1 MSKIE
6 LINDSSAEQQVDA
19 LVNAA
24 NRMLMSGGG
33 ICGVVF
39 KKAGYLE
46 LINACKAYDIPLNDG
61 EAVITPAFNIVNA
74 KYIIHAVGP
83 DFNCTPTAFEKL
95 YSAYYNSLLVLKENN
110 LHSIAFP
117 LISSGIFGGNLSN
130 PVKTSIEQCI
140 KAYEK
145 FTEEYKEYEINV
157 KICAYTLDEMK
168 EAEEVFKKYLEK
180 KKLDNRYIEIKQY
193 VDDLIKDIDN
203 MKFYHHKIICL
214 SSLIDSFV
222 QNYFGYEEEK
232 NKQHFCDFILKFK
245 NDDEYTYLEK
255 VDPISLIYELEENK
269 IAIEGLSDAC
279 IYSPDSQEL
288 EDMRKSKKFDE
299 INDKKLINL
308 IDKHT
313 YISLIY
319 KCRSK
324 LVHESNY
331 IGIIGT
337 ETENQY
343 NMPIYFDF
351 GEHWKLV
358 FPYVFLKE
366 LFISCINNYLLE
378 QKEKCVDPF
387 NNNFNRKSFLAF
399 YEDKKKGK

>member
-33 ICGVVF
+33 ICGVLF
-39 KKAGYLE
+39 KRAGYLE
-46 LINACKAYDIPLNDG
+46 LTNACKAYDVPLNDG

-83 DFNCTPTAFEKL
+83 DFSCTPTAFDKL
-95 YSAYYNSLLVLKENN
+95 YSAYYNSLLILKENN

-117 LISSGIFGGNLSN
+117 LISSGIFGGNLPN

-145 FTEEYKEYEINV
+145 FEEEYKEYEISV
-157 KICAYTLDEMK
+157 KICAYSLDEMK
-168 EAEEVFKKYLEK
+168 EAQEVFKKYLEK
-180 KKLDNRYIEIKQY
+180 RKLDNRYNEIKEY
-193 VDDLIKDIDN
+193 VDDLINDIDN

-222 QNYFGYEEEK
+222 QNYFGYEERK
-232 NKQHFCDFILKFK
+232 NQQHFCDFILKFK
-245 NDDEYTYLEK
+245 NDNEYTYLEK
-255 VDPISLIYELEENK
+255 VDPVSLIYELGENK
-269 IAIEGLSDAC
+269 VAIEELSDAC

-288 EDMRKSKKFDE
+288 EDMRKSKKIDE
-299 INDKKLINL
+299 INDKNL

-324 LVHESNY
+324 LVHEGNY

-337 ETENQY
+337 KTENQY
-343 NMPIYFDF
+343 NTPIYFDF
-351 GEHWKLV
+351 VEHWKLI
-358 FPYVFLKE
+358 FPYKFLKE
-366 LFISCINNYLLE
+366 LFTSCINNYLLE
-378 QKEKCVDPF
+378 QREKELDSF
-387 NNNFNRKSFLAF
+387 NNNADRKSFFAF
-399 YEDKKKGK
+399 YDDKKNKKEGK

>member
-33 ICGVVF
+33 ICGVLF

-46 LINACKAYDIPLNDG
+46 LTKACKVYDVPLNDG
-61 EAVITPAFNIVNA
+61 EAVITPAFNIENA

-83 DFNCTPTAFEKL
+83 NFSCTPTAFDKL
-95 YSAYYNSLLVLKENN
+95 YSAYYNSLLILKENN

-117 LISSGIFGGNLSN
+117 LISSGIFGGNLPN

-145 FTEEYKEYEINV
+145 FEEEYKEYEINV
-157 KICAYTLDEMK
+157 KICAYSIDEMK
-168 EAEEVFKKYLEK
+168 EAQEMFEKYLEK
-180 KKLDNRYIEIKQY
+180 KKLDNRDNEIKEY

-214 SSLIDSFV
+214 CSLIDSFA
-222 QNYFGYEEEK
+222 QNYFEYTEVR
-232 NKQHFCDFILKFK
+232 NQDSFCKFILKFK

-255 VDPISLIYELEENK
+255 VDPVSLIYDLDGIDTTIEEL
-269 IAIEGLSDAC
+269 ADAC
-279 IYSPDSQEL
+279 IYTPDSQEL
-288 EDMRKSKKFDE
+288 EDMRKNERFNE
-299 INDKKLINL
+299 INNKELIN
-308 IDKHT
+308 KNT

-319 KCRSK
+319 NCRSRII
-324 LVHESNY
+324 HESNY

-343 NMPIYFDF
+343 NMPIYFEI
-351 GEHWKLV
+351 GEHWKLI
-358 FPYVFLKE
+358 FPYKFLKE
-366 LFISCINNYLLE
+366 LFVSCINNYLLE
-378 QKEKCVDPF
+378 QKDNKLDPF
-387 NNNFNRKSFLAF
+387 YNNMNRKSFLAF
-399 YEDKKKGK
+399 YDDKKSKKKGK